1 MKKEIKTFREKI
13 LRNAIIVVEDNDYLG
28 LLIEKAKVVVKS
40 GGEPFNTQTSNM
52 LVTEITEALREF
64 ESYRILNLATG
75 SVIVQDELYDYRYFE
90 RYFKARTIAGKKV
103 LSKLEKFIPEAAFI
117 LKSKNQDIEDTC

>member
-40 GGEPFNTQTSNM
+40 GGEPYNTQTPDM

-90 RYFKARTIAGKKV
+90 RYFKSRTIAGKKV

-117 LKSKNQDIEDTC
+117 LGSKNQDIEDPC

>member
-1 MKKEIKTFREKI
+1 MKKKTFREKI

-90 RYFKARTIAGKKV
+90 RYFKSRTIAGKRCSRSLKNSFPRPHLY
-103 LSKLEKFIPEAAFI
+103 LS
-117 LKSKNQDIEDTC
+117 LKIRI